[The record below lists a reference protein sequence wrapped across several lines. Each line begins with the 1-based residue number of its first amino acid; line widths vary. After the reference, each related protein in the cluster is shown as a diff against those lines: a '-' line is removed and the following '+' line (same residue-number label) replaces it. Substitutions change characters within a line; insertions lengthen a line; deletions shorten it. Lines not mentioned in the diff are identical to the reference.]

1 MKYFW
6 IFSKPER
13 FVFPPPFRN
22 GNIFPLEL
30 PNYSNRKPP
39 TRQRDPS
46 FLIMETRVACTTRV
60 FPSFLFRKKKK
71 KRKKERKEEKKAITL
86 LHCIPDSKSNLGKV
100 SARGEG
106 GEENQRPLFRIFG
119 LEFQTVFRVTS
130 QKKEREREEKKKTG
144 SFHGRNVRYRWPW
157 REKRVPVSRS
167 QLFDILYDCSTSFL
181 PVPPPFIRI
190 IAYRKVSYRYF
201 ENL

>member
-130 QKKEREREEKKKTG
+130 QKKRERERRKKENRKFPWSKRSIPMAVEGKTSPSK
-144 SFHGRNVRYRWPW
+144 SFTTFRHSLR
-157 REKRVPVSRS
+157 
-167 QLFDILYDCSTSFL
+167 LFNFFSSCSSSLYPNNC
-181 PVPPPFIRI
+181 I
-190 IAYRKVSYRYF
+190 
-201 ENL
+201 

>member
-1 MKYFW
+1 MPWKEYRL
-6 IFSKPER
+6 SSNRER
-13 FVFPPPFRN
+13 NAATRSATNNSATLASVGVFPR
-22 GNIFPLEL
+22 GG
-30 PNYSNRKPP
+30 
-39 TRQRDPS
+39 
-46 FLIMETRVACTTRV
+46 
-60 FPSFLFRKKKK
+60 